1 MLPEGRLA
9 FKRVN
14 SSIVVHIPMKSR
26 IMTFPSE
33 DPRDE
38 WVHRLGK
45 LRKRAVVKK
54 KRSDLLE
61 SSSLGFEHWN
71 WETILKT

>member
-1 MLPEGRLA
+1 
-9 FKRVN
+9 
-14 SSIVVHIPMKSR
+14 
-26 IMTFPSE
+26 MTFPSE
-33 DPRDE
+33 GPRDKCD
-38 WVHRLGK
+38 HRLGK
-45 LRKRAVVKK
+45 LKKSAVVKK